1 MRGRPDGAGHIAFR
15 GSSPN
20 RKQVFEDALTQ
31 TGTPRSFDRPCLHY
45 VVCPHQ
51 FVWLICALASFMLPT
66 STSAR
71 CISRFDAT
79 TLWHLD
85 AAEWAPSTASFATDA
100 FNASVEQCSPRKR
113 RSVIKMWP
121 VALCQRAT

>member
-1 MRGRPDGAGHIAFR
+1 MRAASVNAWTAGWRWPYCFSRIE
-15 GSSPN
+15 S

-31 TGTPRSFDRPCLHY
+31 TGTPRFFDRPCLHY

-51 FVWLICALASFMLPT
+51 FVWPICALASFMLPT
-66 STSAR
+66 SNSAR

-85 AAEWAPSTASFATDA
+85 AAEWAPSTASFATD
-100 FNASVEQCSPRKR
+100 
-113 RSVIKMWP
+113 
-121 VALCQRAT
+121 